1 MPRKKQE
8 IMLVPPQS
16 PSEVMP
22 FQVGQR
28 VGLSLS
34 SMYDYHLLPKEGTIV
49 GTRIHE
55 NTGEFVYL
63 VEVTTDDL
71 GNKVMIDIPPE
82 RVSLLK

>member
-8 IMLVPPQS
+8 IAIVLPQS

-28 VGLSLS
+28 VDLRDSP
-34 SMYDYHLLPKEGTIV
+34 MYNLHLLPKEGIIV

-55 NTGEFVYL
+55 ETGQFVYL
-63 VEVTTDDL
+63 VEVITDGL

-82 RVSLLK
+82 RIFLL